1 MKKDKP
7 LSGYNTLCQRCAKG
21 CKQPANVKLIKCPH
35 FEAAPQQLEIPLF
48 KKTRSKTKAS

>member
-7 LSGYNTLCQRCAKG
+7 GAEVNTLCQRCANA
-21 CKQPANVKLIKCPH
+21 CKQPVHVKLIKCPH

-48 KKTRSKTKAS
+48 RKTRSKSQVS